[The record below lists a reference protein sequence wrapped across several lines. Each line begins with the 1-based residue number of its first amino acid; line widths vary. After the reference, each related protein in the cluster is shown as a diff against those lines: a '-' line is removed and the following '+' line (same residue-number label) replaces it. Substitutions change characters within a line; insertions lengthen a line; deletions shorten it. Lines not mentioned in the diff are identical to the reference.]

1 MIVVGDVGVGKT
13 CLIQRLVTDNFT
25 EEHNATIGVEFVNY
39 GLMLNG
45 SDGVKL

>member
-39 GLMLNG
+39 GLMLNE